1 MKIILLLIATI
12 AGILNLGGHPSEV
25 ELTGPIE
32 ITVPNPPSVTP
43 YDYSTG
49 VAPEHTQTAG
59 TTERA
64 TPSTVPTPPAN
75 DATPAVRCG
84 DWADDALRAG
94 WPEDRLDVLLDIIW
108 DETRCQPDAV
118 SSTNDYGLLQIN
130 RKVWRDYVESF
141 GLTMNDLLVPN
152 VNLWIGLQIAEK
164 AVEAGWRWCQP
175 WDMSGR
181 RECSSS

>member
-1 MKIILLLIATI
+1 MKIIILLILTI
-12 AGILNLGGHPSEV
+12 AALLGIGDHPAEH
-25 ELTGPIE
+25 ELAGPIT
-32 ITVPNPPSVTP
+32 ITVPTAPSVTP
-43 YDYSTG
+43 FDYSTG
-49 VAPEHTQTAG
+49 VAPEHTQSAG
-59 TTERA
+59 TSERA

-84 DWADDALRAG
+84 DWEDDALRAG
-94 WPEDRLDVLLDIIW
+94 WPADRIDILLDIMW
-108 DETRCQPDAV
+108 DETRCQPDLI

-130 RKVWRDYVESF
+130 RKTWRPYVESF

-175 WDMSGR
+175 WDMSAVR
-181 RECSSS
+181 SC

>member
-1 MKIILLLIATI
+1 MKLILLAIITI
-12 AGILNLGGHPSEV
+12 AAILNLGDHPAEH
-25 ELTGPIE
+25 ELIGPIPVTPLP
-32 ITVPNPPSVTP
+32 TVSVTP

-49 VAPEHTQTAG
+49 VAPEHTQTVG
-59 TTERA
+59 TSEEA
-64 TPSTVPTPPAN
+64 TTSTSSTPPAN

-108 DETRCQPDAV
+108 DETRCQSDLISA
-118 SSTNDYGLLQIN
+118 TRDYGLLQIN
-130 RKVWRDYVESF
+130 RKTWRPYVESF
-141 GLTMNDLLVPN
+141 GLTMEDLLVPN

-175 WDMSGR
+175 WDMSSVR
-181 RECSSS
+181 SC